1 MSELRVRKRKRL
13 REKEVRAL
21 SEEISSKVGV
31 PVFSLDDT
39 VDQAESSD
47 MGLVYVNGEIDAF
60 ILQGKAFLTVRGLLK
75 YPATKSF
82 VTVDMG
88 AIRFVING
96 ADIMGPGIVEADVTL
111 QPGDMVWVRDEK
123 NKKPLAVGL
132 ALVTGS
138 EMAAKKPGKAIKSI
152 LFVGDKLWKL
162 EED

>member
-13 REKEVRAL
+13 RDKEVKAL

-47 MGLVYVNGEIDAF
+47 MGLVFVNGEIDAF

-75 YPATKSF
+75 YPAKKSF

-96 ADIMGPGIVEADVTL
+96 ADIMGPGIVEADVSV

>member
-13 REKEVRAL
+13 REKELRAL

-31 PVFSLDDT
+31 QVFTLEDT

-47 MGLVYVNGEIDAF
+47 MYLVFVNGEIDAF
-60 ILQGKAFLTVRGLLK
+60 IIQGQAFLTVRGLLK
-75 YPATKSF
+75 YPATRSF

-96 ADIMGPGIVEADVTL
+96 ADIMGPGIVEADEGIR
-111 QPGDMVWVRDEK
+111 PGDMVWIRDER
-123 NKKPLAVGL
+123 NRKPLAVGQ
-132 ALVTGS
+132 ALVTGA
-138 EMAAKKPGKAIKSI
+138 EMASKKPGKAIKSL

>member
-13 REKEVRAL
+13 REKELRAL

-31 PVFSLDDT
+31 QVFTLEDT
-39 VDQAESSD
+39 VDQAESSEMD
-47 MGLVYVNGEIDAF
+47 LVFVNGEIDAF
-60 ILQGKAFLTVRGLLK
+60 IIQGQAFLTVRGLLR

-96 ADIMGPGIVEADVTL
+96 ADIMGPGIVEADEGIR
-111 QPGDMVWVRDEK
+111 PGDMVWIRDER
-123 NKKPLAVGL
+123 NRKPLAVGQ
-132 ALVTGS
+132 ALVTGA
-138 EMAAKKPGKAIKSI
+138 EMASKKPGKAIKSL